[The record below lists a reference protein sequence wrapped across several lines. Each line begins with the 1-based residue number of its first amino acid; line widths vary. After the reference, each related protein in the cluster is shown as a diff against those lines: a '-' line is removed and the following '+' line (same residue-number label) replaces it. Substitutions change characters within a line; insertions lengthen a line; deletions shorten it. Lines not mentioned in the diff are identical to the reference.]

1 MKRLIRIFGLPLFF
15 VLLNGAGA
23 AQTKGYFPEVEPYNS
38 VQDVS
43 IVQVIS
49 NPPEFDGKRVR
60 FIGFARIEF
69 EGDAIYLHREDYEYG
84 IARDAI
90 WLNRSTADMTNR
102 PVQDAVNMHSTKSF
116 VPANRCQCEGARS
129 LWESFAGRDRSRT
142 MLADSDCFSC
152 LRQTMRYSTLSG
164 KGVHRQTCRR
174 RGKITIT
181 VRQIPYHKLLLS
193 IQVPTSSPPALPAAG
208 CRPAPNPT

>member
-90 WLNRSTADMTNR
+90 WLNVPADMTKE
-102 PVQDAVNMHSTKSF
+102 QKDAVNMHYVICTGVFNAK
-116 VPANRCQCEGARS
+116 AHGHMGA
-129 LWESFAGRDRSRT
+129 FAGEIQNVRRLQLWADRP
-142 MLADSDCFSC
+142 
-152 LRQTMRYSTLSG
+152 QSG
-164 KGVHRQTCRR
+164 KV
-174 RGKITIT
+174 
-181 VRQIPYHKLLLS
+181 
-193 IQVPTSSPPALPAAG
+193 SPPT
-208 CRPAPNPT
+208 APRKK